1 MGKIVTVYL
10 SDEEVKDL
18 KTFCDDNR
26 CTQYS
31 ALKTAVK
38 ELISKPVK
46 QVNDKQFI
54 RIVESSSEKDLIK
67 EESPRE
73 KKETNEADASS
84 LNELLKQL
92 MAKPAQELS

>member
-10 SDEEVKDL
+10 SDDEVKDL

-38 ELISKPVK
+38 ELLSKPVK
-46 QVNDKQFI
+46 QAKDEQFFHF
-54 RIVESSSEKDLIK
+54 VDSSSEKDLIK
-67 EESPRE
+67 IESSE
-73 KKETNEADASS
+73 KKQTEDVNLLDEF
-84 LNELLKQL
+84 LKQL
-92 MAKPAQELS
+92 RAKPAQELS

>member
-10 SDEEVKDL
+10 SDEEAKDL

-38 ELISKPVK
+38 ELLSKPVK
-46 QVNDKQFI
+46 QVKDKQLI
-54 RIVESSSEKDLIK
+54 RIVESSSEKDPIK
-67 EESPRE
+67 EKSPDE
-73 KKETNEADASS
+73 KKETNEAEADS
-84 LNELLKQL
+84 LDELLKQL
-92 MAKPAQELS
+92 MSKPAQELP